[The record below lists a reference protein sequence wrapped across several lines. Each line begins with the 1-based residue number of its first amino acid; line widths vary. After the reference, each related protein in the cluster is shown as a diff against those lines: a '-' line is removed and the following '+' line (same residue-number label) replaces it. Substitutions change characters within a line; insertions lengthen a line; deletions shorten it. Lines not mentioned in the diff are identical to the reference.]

1 MIFLC
6 IFMLSSCFF
15 HFTVLY
21 NLHKTAILRFYAF
34 LLDSLCYNES
44 KEKAVNRNELQCAAP
59 AGERFVRRMEA
70 V

>member
-6 IFMLSSCFF
+6 IIMLFSCFF

>member
-6 IFMLSSCFF
+6 IFMLFSWFF
-15 HFTVLY
+15 HFTGLY
-21 NLHKTAILRFYAF
+21 NLHKTTILRFYTF
-34 LLDSLCYNES
+34 LLSCLCYNKS
-44 KEKAVNRNELQCAAP
+44 KGKAVKRNELQCAAP

>member
-6 IFMLSSCFF
+6 IFILFSWFF
-15 HFTVLY
+15 HFMSLY
-21 NLHKTAILRFYAF
+21 NLHKTAILRFYTF
-34 LLDSLCYNES
+34 LLGSLCYNES
-44 KEKAVNRNELQCAAP
+44 REKAVNRNELQCAAP